1 MEDDDVPLLRLD
13 PITEDFQYPQFL
25 HGILI
30 RAEMQSSKVPMEIC
44 NKLQVGSQISARMV
58 ICICACGQQQAA
70 GATAAATCANT

>member
-1 MEDDDVPLLRLD
+1 MEDDDVPLLDLD

-30 RAEMQSSKVPMEIC
+30 RAEMQSSKVPMEIWVG
-44 NKLQVGSQISARMV
+44 VGSQISARMV